1 MNWTDILTDEARKNS
16 VVQTDALVRKYKLSE
31 PSVRNALRRYE
42 SKGLVERISTKTY
55 INHFNQHFSS
65 RDLVNTLRSNSYISL
80 ESALVDRGV
89 ITQNPSVLTCVTPGY
104 PKTFWNKSLIVVYRK
119 ISPDLYWGFEE
130 KTTRYNK
137 YLIAEPEK
145 ALLDWVYLT
154 RQEGLPTPLDEINLQ
169 FLNTG
174 TLRAYAERFP
184 KTVNVTI
191 KDLLLEKAFPSVELA
206 EPVDMFPK
214 KRKDPHPQRRKGL

>member
-1 MNWTDILTDEARKNS
+1 MNWTDVLANEARKNS
-16 VVQTDALVRKYKLSE
+16 VLRADALVRKYELSE
-31 PSVRNALRRYE
+31 PAVRNALRRYE
-42 SKGLVERISTKTY
+42 AKGLVERISTKIY

-65 RDLVNTLRSNSYISL
+65 RDLVNTLRPKSYISL

-89 ITQNPSVLTCVTPGY
+89 ITQNPSVLTCVTPSY
-104 PKTFWNKSLIVVYRK
+104 PQTFRGESVIIVYRK

-130 KTTRYNK
+130 KATRYNK

-169 FLNTG
+169 FLNPG
-174 TLRAYAERFP
+174 KLRVYADRFP
-184 KTVNVTI
+184 KTVNDTI
-191 KDLLLEKAFPSVELA
+191 KDLLLERAFPSEELA
-206 EPVDMFPK
+206 DAE
-214 KRKDPHPQRRKGL
+214 RRH

>member
-1 MNWTDILTDEARKNS
+1 MNWTDLLTQEARKNS
-16 VVQTDALVRKYKLSE
+16 VLQTDAVVRKYKLSE
-31 PSVRNALRRYE
+31 PAVRNALRRYE
-42 SKGLVERISTKTY
+42 SKDLVERISRKIY

-65 RDLVNTLRSNSYISL
+65 CDLVNTLRPNSYISL

-89 ITQNPSVLTCVTPGY
+89 ITQNPSVLTGVTPGY
-104 PKTFWNKSLIVVYRK
+104 PQTFRSKSVIIVYRK
-119 ISPDLYWGFEE
+119 ISPGLYWGFEE

-169 FLNTG
+169 FLNPNK
-174 TLRAYAERFP
+174 LRAYAERFP
-184 KTVNVTI
+184 RTVNVTI
-191 KDLLLEKAFPSVELA
+191 KDLLLEKAFPFHHTA
-206 EPVDMFPK
+206 EFTIG
-214 KRKDPHPQRRKGL
+214 KRG

>member
-1 MNWTDILTDEARKNS
+1 MNWTDVLTQEARKNS
-16 VVQTDALVRKYKLSE
+16 VLQTDALVRKCRLSE
-31 PSVRNALRRYE
+31 AAVRNALRRYE
-42 SKGLVERISTKTY
+42 SKDLVERISTKIY

-65 RDLVNTLRSNSYISL
+65 RDLVNTLRPNSYISL

-89 ITQNPSVLTCVTPGY
+89 ITQNPSVLTCVTPDY
-104 PKTFWNKSLIVVYRK
+104 PQTFRGKSVIIVYRK
-119 ISPDLYWGFEE
+119 ISPGLYWGFEE

-169 FLNTG
+169 FLNPSK
-174 TLRAYAERFP
+174 LRAYAERFP
-184 KTVNVTI
+184 RTVTVTI
-191 KDLLLEKAFPSVELA
+191 KDLLLEKAFPFHQPAELTTA
-206 EPVDMFPK
+206 
-214 KRKDPHPQRRKGL
+214 KRG

>member
-1 MNWTDILTDEARKNS
+1 MNWTDVLANEARKNS
-16 VVQTDALVRKYKLSE
+16 VLRADALVRKYELSE
-31 PSVRNALRRYE
+31 PAVRNALRRYE
-42 SKGLVERISTKTY
+42 AKGLVERISTKIY

-65 RDLVNTLRSNSYISL
+65 RDLVNTLRPKSYISL
-80 ESALVDRGV
+80 ESALVERGV

-104 PKTFWNKSLIVVYRK
+104 PQTFRGKSVIIVYRK

-130 KTTRYNK
+130 KATRYNK

-169 FLNTG
+169 FLNPPK
-174 TLRAYAERFP
+174 LRAYAEQFP
-184 KTVNVTI
+184 RTVNDTI
-191 KDLLLEKAFPSVELA
+191 KDLLLEKTFPAHELA
-206 EPVDMFPK
+206 GLSAA
-214 KRKDPHPQRRKGL
+214 RRR